1 MNKKA
6 AIGIIGLLLLAI
18 ALADQNKDQAERRR
32 NNQEVQRDLNHQID
46 YWLESN
52 TIQSKLRSLFQPREE
67 KNHDA

>member
-32 NNQEVQRDLNHQID
+32 NNQAAQHTLNEQVD
-46 YWLESN
+46 Y
-52 TIQSKLRSLFQPREE
+52 
-67 KNHDA
+67 